1 MPLLASGASPE
12 LPGVSAA
19 MRKAVEKGDIS
30 GAVTVVLTKDKVLH
44 CDATGLADISRKEPM
59 TPDSLFWI
67 ASMTKP
73 VTAVAVL
80 MLQDEGK
87 LKVADPVAKYIAFE
101 PACQSHHRADADSH
115 IGLGRSPKGSG
126 CQSADSS

>member
-1 MPLLASGASPE
+1 MKFRIMRLHSNTMLAFVPLLACGASPQ

-19 MRKAVEKGDIS
+19 MRKAVEAGEIS
-30 GAVTVVLTKDKVLH
+30 GAVTLVVNKDRILH
-44 CDATGLADISRKEPM
+44 CEATGLADNTRKEAM

-73 VTAVAVL
+73 ITAVAVL

-87 LKVADPVAKYIAFE
+87 LKVEDPVAKYIPEFA
-101 PACQSHHRADADSH
+101 
-115 IGLGRSPKGSG
+115 
-126 CQSADSS
+126 